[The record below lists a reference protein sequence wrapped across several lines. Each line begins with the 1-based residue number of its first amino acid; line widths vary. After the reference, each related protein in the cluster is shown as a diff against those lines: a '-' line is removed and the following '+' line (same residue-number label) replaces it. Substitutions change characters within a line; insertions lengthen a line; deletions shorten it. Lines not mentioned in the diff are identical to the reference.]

1 MLTEKPIRTLVK
13 TLTWRVIALVTTI
26 AVVYTYSRDAKES
39 IVVGVIANALKMGF
53 YYMHE
58 RVWNRIH
65 FGKVREPE
73 YQI

>member
-1 MLTEKPIRTLVK
+1 MEHHKRTLIK
-13 TLTWRVIALVTTI
+13 TITWRVIALLVTII
-26 AVVYTYSRDAKES
+26 AVYIYSGDVKGSLA
-39 IVVGVIANALKMGF
+39 VGVAANGLKMVL

-65 FGKVREPE
+65 FGRSKHPD